1 MTTLLRRTI
10 SRAQVAL
17 HFCVAWTLRMISRAQ
32 AAILYSAAWTL
43 RQLGFGAASKRAQ
56 LRGNLALMD
65 AAEIDP
71 VGGVFLIEVIRDGK
85 HGPVVIQRACAP
97 NLVVNTGKRQTWR
110 MASGLNTN
118 DWDQARIGTCGAAAN
133 SGQTNVISP
142 VTGTLNTVDQKTL
155 LAGTRTFQLV
165 VSYPSGGGSKSA
177 TGIKEVVILNQNT
190 SPGGS
195 ALARSVFSAVNKTTA
210 DKLKIQYRVRIS

>member
-1 MTTLLRRTI
+1 MMTTLRKVI
-10 SRAQVAL
+10 SRVEAAL
-17 HFCVAWTLRMISRAQ
+17 LFSVSWL
-32 AAILYSAAWTL
+32 LFN
-43 RQLGFGAASKRAQ
+43 LGFESLAKKVQGQ
-56 LRGNLALMD
+56 GNGALMD
-65 AAEIDP
+65 SVELDP
-71 VGGVFLIEVIRDGK
+71 VGGVFLIEVIRDSK
-85 HGPVVIQRACAP
+85 NGPVVVQRAVSP

-110 MASGLNTN
+110 MASSLNTN
-118 DWDQARIGTCGAAAN
+118 DWDQMRIGTSSGAAN

-142 VTGTLNTVDQKTL
+142 VTNTINTVDQKTL

-165 VSYPSGGGSKSA
+165 ISYPSGAGTKSA
-177 TGIKEVVILNQNT
+177 TNIKEVVILNQNT

>member
-1 MTTLLRRTI
+1 MTTLRRT
-10 SRAQVAL
+10 V
-17 HFCVAWTLRMISRAQ
+17 SRAQ
-32 AAILYSAAWTL
+32 AALLFAFSWVC
-43 RQLGFGAASKRAQ
+43 QNLGFEAFAKRLQ
-56 LRGNLALMD
+56 VRGNSALVD
-65 AAEIDP
+65 SVDIDP
-71 VGGVFLIEVIRDGK
+71 VGGVFLIEVIRDSK
-85 HGPVVIQRACAP
+85 NGPVVIQRAASA

-118 DWDQARIGTCGAAAN
+118 DWDQARIGTSGVAAN
-133 SGQTNVISP
+133 SGQTNVVSP

-165 VSYPSGGGSKSA
+165 ISYPSGAGSKSA
-177 TGIKEVVILNQNT
+177 TNIKEVVILNQNT

-210 DKLKIQYRVRIS
+210 DKLKIQYRVRIT

>member
-1 MTTLLRRTI
+1 MMQLRRTI
-10 SRAQVAL
+10 SRAQAAFI
-17 HFCVAWTLRMISRAQ
+17 FCLAWLFQ
-32 AAILYSAAWTL
+32 N
-43 RQLGFGAASKRAQ
+43 LGFAALSKRLSA
-56 LRGNLALMD
+56 RANSALMD
-65 AAEIDP
+65 SVDIDP

-85 HGPVVIQRACAP
+85 NGPQVIQRRASA

-110 MASGLNTN
+110 MASALNTN
-118 DWDQARIGTCGAAAN
+118 DWDQMRIGTCGVAAN
-133 SGQTNVISP
+133 SGQTNVVTP

-155 LAGTRTFQLV
+155 LSGTRTFQLV
-165 VSYPSGGGSKSA
+165 ISYPSGGGSKSA

-195 ALARSVFSAVNKTTA
+195 ALARSIFSAVNKTTA